1 MRKAGVLMPI
11 TSLPSPWGVGTMG
24 AEARSFVDF
33 LAQAGVAVWQILP
46 LGPTSF
52 GDSPYQSYS
61 SFAGNPYLI
70 DLDDLAAEGLLEEA
84 EYAGRDWGSDPANVD
99 YGALYRERFDVLA
112 CAVTRLSANAPAEL
126 EAFCDRESAWLE
138 DYALFMALKRAHGGA
153 PWNMWEDDIR
163 LREPAALERAR
174 TELADEIAFW
184 KGVQYLFF
192 LQWGRLKG
200 YAHTAGI
207 EIMRR

>member
-70 DLDDLAAEGLLEEA
+70 DLDDLAAEGLLEKA
-84 EYAGRDWGSDPANVD
+84 EYAGRPWGSDPA
-99 YGALYRERFDVLA
+99 R
-112 CAVTRLSANAPAEL
+112 T
-126 EAFCDRESAWLE
+126 
-138 DYALFMALKRAHGGA
+138 
-153 PWNMWEDDIR
+153 
-163 LREPAALERAR
+163 LR
-174 TELADEIAFW
+174 
-184 KGVQYLFF
+184 
-192 LQWGRLKG
+192 
-200 YAHTAGI
+200 
-207 EIMRR
+207 